1 MLLGFKASIFET
13 MLEDYNDKYEYILPE
28 ITIDK
33 NIFSDSKFGIMDLQ
47 SNFKIENYD
56 TNNTTKFFVNDLNW
70 DIFRK
75 NYNSGIKAKLFGTL
89 KNVNYDNKNVQGFKP
104 ILQVNYLGLLVI
116 FLNLIYIKT
125 LIITNNISLIQN

>member
-56 TNNTTKFFVNDLNW
+56 TNNTTKFLVNDLNW

-104 ILQVNYLGLLVI
+104 DTTSELFGAIGYLSEVDLC
-116 FLNLIYIKT
+116 KT
-125 LIITNNISLIQN
+125 LPITNNIFNQN